1 MNKALGPAEDAAGS
15 SPIPV
20 GKGSKRKR
28 AEEEEATHEDDD
40 NPDDPDNPDIHEYFP
55 DYGMNFKLNC
65 KQINHLLDRCKAV
78 LEDPSRADELLP
90 CMMDG
95 HSISYTEWEYKELE
109 RAVKELPKVLEG
121 ATDTTT
127 FRYYTC

>member
-1 MNKALGPAEDAAGS
+1 MGLDMTLYNASGEEVFTWRKAYHIHQCLCFLN
-15 SPIPV
+15 
-20 GKGSKRKR
+20 
-28 AEEEEATHEDDD
+28 DDYDVD
-40 NPDDPDNPDIHEYFP
+40 NPNDPDNPDIHEYFP

-90 CMMDG
+90 YMWRG
-95 HSISYTEWEYKELE
+95 HSESYNEWDYKVLE
-109 RAVKELPKVLEG
+109 RTVKELPKVLEG

>member
-1 MNKALGPAEDAAGS
+1 MGLDMTLYNASGEEVFSWRKAYHIHNCLCYLNDYDED
-15 SPIPV
+15 
-20 GKGSKRKR
+20 
-28 AEEEEATHEDDD
+28 ED
-40 NPDDPDNPDIHEYFP
+40 DNPDIHEFFP

-90 CMMDG
+90 RMMDG
-95 HSISYTEWEYKELE
+95 YITSYTEWDYKALE
-109 RAVKELPKVLEG
+109 RTVKELPKVLEG
-121 ATDTTT
+121 ATHTTT

>member
-1 MNKALGPAEDAAGS
+1 MGLDMILCNAS
-15 SPIPV
+15 
-20 GKGSKRKR
+20 
-28 AEEEEATHEDDD
+28 EEEVFTWRKAYHIHQCLCYLNDYDEDEDDS
-40 NPDDPDNPDIHEYFP
+40 DIHDFFP

>member
-1 MNKALGPAEDAAGS
+1 MGLDMTLYEDLGKEVFSWRKAYHIHNCLCYLNDYDED
-15 SPIPV
+15 
-20 GKGSKRKR
+20 
-28 AEEEEATHEDDD
+28 EDDCTL
-40 NPDDPDNPDIHEYFP
+40 NPDIHDFFP

-90 CMMDG
+90 RMMDG
-95 HSISYTEWEYKELE
+95 HITSYTEWDYTVLE
-109 RAVKELPKVLEG
+109 RTVKELPKVLEG